1 MVVPPHEATDRL
13 DAGGVPAAGRDE
25 LLGRVRRFEEAGRR
39 RAADLRTK
47 PVRAEEFAATL
58 WERLEA

>member
-1 MVVPPHEATDRL
+1 MVPPHEATDRL
-13 DAGGVPAAGRDE
+13 DAGDVPAAGRDE

-47 PVRAEEFAATL
+47 PARGEEFAATL